1 MSPVKQSTEADHGG
15 GGGGRVMV
23 AGLFQINY
31 MDLRKQIEI
40 KNATGIIKFMK
51 KYIKKYRVSTK
62 TF

>member
-15 GGGGRVMV
+15 GGGGRVVV
-23 AGLFQINY
+23 AGLLQING